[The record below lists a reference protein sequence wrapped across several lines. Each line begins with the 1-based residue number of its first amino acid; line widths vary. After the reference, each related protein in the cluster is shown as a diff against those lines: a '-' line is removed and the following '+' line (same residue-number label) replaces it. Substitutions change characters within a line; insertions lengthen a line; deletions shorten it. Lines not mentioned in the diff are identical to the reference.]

1 LNIEFTKEYINSF
14 EKTGRYDGKKFC
26 LYEFED
32 TSNFIGKILY
42 VRNEGGHTSDQLEL
56 ITIKD
61 KNKQIYNLRLVSW
74 SGWDGYEILI
84 ESKFINFHKISRKI
98 IERLGWSKTTA
109 EALDVQPR
117 SETIQEFIILNNGEL
132 KLVKEEITNF
142 NFEKYLK

>member
-1 LNIEFTKEYINSF
+1 LYKITQITEFQN
-14 EKTGRYDGKKFC
+14 R
-26 LYEFED
+26 
-32 TSNFIGKILY
+32 TS
-42 VRNEGGHTSDQLEL
+42 
-56 ITIKD
+56 
-61 KNKQIYNLRLVSW
+61 
-74 SGWDGYEILI
+74 LI